1 MVREEKTE
9 NKNSISEESKT
20 FESIASEE
28 KILLIDNISN
38 KFIYINYM
46 GLPLQTMKNRFR
58 EFLPKF
64 LVKCI

>member
-38 KFIYINYM
+38 NFIYINYM
-46 GLPLQTMKNRFR
+46 GLPLQNMKNRLR